1 VNGDQA
7 LATLAYEG
15 RGCTRNK
22 NTLRPSFAQV
32 FGRDVELIV
41 DPLDDQ
47 HFRFAHIQTISRV
60 GHPCTEKSCVCV
72 DFSLYTALD
81 PCHTLCMG
89 TPKQQSKK
97 EQVQAEIRRLVQQS
111 GATMTLALVARKA
124 YLEGVLTLDEIEKTV
139 RGAKTSKRGER

>member
-1 VNGDQA
+1 
-7 LATLAYEG
+7 
-15 RGCTRNK
+15 
-22 NTLRPSFAQV
+22 
-32 FGRDVELIV
+32 
-41 DPLDDQ
+41 
-47 HFRFAHIQTISRV
+47 
-60 GHPCTEKSCVCV
+60 
-72 DFSLYTALD
+72 
-81 PCHTLCMG
+81 MG